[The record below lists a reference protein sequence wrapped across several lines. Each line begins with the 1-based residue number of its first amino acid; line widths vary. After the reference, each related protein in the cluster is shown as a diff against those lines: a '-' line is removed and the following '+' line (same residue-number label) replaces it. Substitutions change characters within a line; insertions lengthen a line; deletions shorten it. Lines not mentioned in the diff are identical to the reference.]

1 MEQYSFDWYERDNLI
16 AYVVYAGTWPHAQLV
31 SYETFT
37 GDMMDW
43 PFFVGTSEAL
53 NQCFKE
59 RAFHC
64 KGFYETSCRAFGIS
78 GYHAEVM
85 CRLGHGVMAH
95 DTFWMKF
102 ENEDP
107 NLSWIDVS
115 LDRVHLSKQ
124 GGKI

>member
-1 MEQYSFDWYERDNLI
+1 MEQHSFDWYEHDNLI
-16 AYVVYAGTWPHAQLV
+16 AHVVYTGTWPHAQLL

-37 GDMMDW
+37 NDMMDW
-43 PFFVGTSEAL
+43 PFFIGTSEAL

-64 KGFYETSCRAFGIS
+64 KDFYETSCRAFGIG

-95 DTFWMKF
+95 DTNWMKL
-102 ENEDP
+102 ENDDP
-107 NLSWIDVS
+107 NLS
-115 LDRVHLSKQ
+115 LGLMYHLTVC
-124 GGKI
+124 IY